1 MPLAIFWVVLA
12 LLLFYFLVSALIANG
27 MAMPLRRP
35 INKTPASLGLAFEN
49 VSFHSQIDNVLLK
62 GWYIP
67 SGGDNTIIIMP
78 GGKQNRSDPTI
89 KLLELCVDLSKKGVN
104 ILTFDRRG
112 CGQSAASSLRGR
124 SRSDRDFG
132 GAVDYIR
139 NRNGPRENII
149 LLGISVG
156 AVAALTFVEK
166 DKYIKAVISD
176 SCYASTSEMA
186 RRVMG
191 EKCKAFIVF
200 EPGAICIGR
209 LIFGLDKE
217 SAMDKVP
224 QITCPVFFINGAEDE
239 SVPPEDT
246 HRLVKA
252 SNNPFD
258 EIWIVTGAGHS
269 QSYSTYPDEYVKRVV
284 AFLEDKRGEQVI

>member
-1 MPLAIFWVVLA
+1 MALTIFWAVLA
-12 LLLFYFLVSALIANG
+12 LLSFYFLVSALIANG
-27 MAMPLRRP
+27 MAMTLRRP
-35 INKTPASLGLAFEN
+35 INKTPASFGLAFED
-49 VSFHSQIDNVLLK
+49 VSFRSRIDNVLLK

-67 SGGDNTIIIMP
+67 SGSGNTIIVMP

-89 KLLELCVDLSKKGVN
+89 KLLELCVDLSKKGFN
-104 ILTFDRRG
+104 ILAFDRRG

-124 SRSDRDFG
+124 SRFDRDFG

-139 NRNGPRENII
+139 NRNGNEENIF

-156 AVAALTFVEK
+156 AVAALTLAEK
-166 DKYIKAVISD
+166 DKCIKAIISD

-200 EPGAICIGR
+200 EPGAICMGR

-217 SAMDKVP
+217 SAIDKVAR
-224 QITCPVFFINGAEDE
+224 ITCPIFFINGAKDE

-246 HRLVKA
+246 HRLFKA
-252 SNNPFD
+252 SNNPLD
-258 EIWIVTGAGHS
+258 ETWIVTGASHS
-269 QSYSTYPDEYVKRVV
+269 QSYSTYPDEYVKRVI
-284 AFLEDKRGEQVI
+284 AFLDDKRGE